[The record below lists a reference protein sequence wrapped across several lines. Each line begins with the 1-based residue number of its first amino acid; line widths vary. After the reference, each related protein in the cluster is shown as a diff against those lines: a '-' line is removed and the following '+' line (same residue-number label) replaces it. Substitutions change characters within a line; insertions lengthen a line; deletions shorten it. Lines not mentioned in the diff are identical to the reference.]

1 MFYRALVEG
10 MADGV
15 LQRDAAGVITY
26 ASPRFHDMLGYSVEE
41 LVGTR
46 SEFVLPPEQRSR
58 WASGLAAAAQGPQRF
73 EHDLICKDGRRVSV
87 AVSRRPVFDAD
98 GAFQGTVALVS
109 NITEERRA
117 SLLLQEVAQA
127 TAPHTGE
134 EFFRTAVRF
143 LARALGFKLV
153 LVTECVDFPTTRLRT
168 LASWRDDR
176 LAESGEYELA
186 GTPCEE
192 TVRSGRPY
200 CCPRGVESRFSAEAG
215 SGFDG
220 YVGVP
225 FFDAAGERVIGHMAL
240 FDDKPVD
247 GAITEHPMLRIVCSR
262 AEAELRRKHADE
274 LLQLVAH
281 ATAPHTGEDFFHS
294 LVASLAQALRF
305 KIVFVTECV
314 NFPTTRVRTLA
325 RWASGSLAENVEY
338 DLAGSACEETVRAG
352 RVFHCASGVESRF
365 SAARGLGVDSY
376 LGVPLFDSD
385 ERQVI
390 GHLAFVDDE
399 RIDEQVLEHPVVRIF
414 ASRAQAELRR
424 KRADDTMLLIGRTV
438 APLSGEVFFRTL
450 IEQLALTFGFR
461 QAFISECLDFPPT
474 RVRTVAYWDQGLREN
489 TEFALAGLPC
499 EITIGEGRPYF
510 VPERLEELHPGEVG
524 RGRVSYLGLPIF
536 RADRKQVIGHLAFFD
551 DRPRASNVLDSP
563 AFRILASRAGVELLR
578 KRAEDELRESEA
590 KYRLLVENQTD
601 LLVKLDRGGR
611 YRFVSPSF
619 CRRFGKSESELLG
632 QPFALEVSPLDRG
645 AFERA
650 HAAVLVAPHRSH
662 CEARVLAATGW
673 QWLAWECSAIFDE
686 RGEVAEIIASGRDV
700 TERKRAE
707 EQARQHLQQLAHV
720 TRVASM
726 GEMASA
732 IAHEINQP
740 LTSISTY
747 SQACVRLLRSGGA
760 SLGELTE
767 TMERVAARAHH
778 ASEIIRGLRS
788 FVRKVDARPIPVEI
802 NFLVSE
808 IVPLVQPEARQSGVE
823 IATDL
828 GAGLPAVMADNIQIE
843 QVLLNLVRNAID
855 AISSCP
861 AERREVRIS
870 TRHGPGDTVEAC
882 VQDSGP
888 GFDEASA
895 AQLFEPFFTT
905 KGQGMGIGL
914 SISRSIVEAH
924 HGRIWASAER
934 GRGASFHL
942 RLPAATQDERGR

>member
-1 MFYRALVEG
+1 MATEATTSALPDALSERRDDAFYRALVEG
-10 MADGV
+10 MNDGV
-15 LQRDAAGVITY
+15 LTRDATGLITY
-26 ASPRFHDMLGYSVEE
+26 ASPRFRDMLGYGAEE

-46 SEFVLPPEQRSR
+46 SEFVLPPEQRAR
-58 WASGLAAAAQGPQRF
+58 WARTLAASAEGPQRF
-73 EHDLICKDGRRVSV
+73 EHDLVCKDGHRVSV
-87 AVSRRPVFDAD
+87 AVSRRPVFDSA
-98 GAFQGTVALVS
+98 GAFQGSVALVS

-143 LARALGFKLV
+143 LARALGVKLV
-153 LVTECVDFPTTRLRT
+153 LITECVDFPTTRLRT
-168 LASWRDDR
+168 LASWREDR
-176 LAESGEYELA
+176 PAEIGEYELA

-192 TVRSGRPY
+192 TVSSGKPY
-200 CCPRGVESRFSAEAG
+200 CCPSGVESRFSAERG
-215 SGFDG
+215 SGLDG

-225 FFDAAGERVIGHMAL
+225 FFDAAGQRVIGHIAL

-247 GAITEHPMLRIVCSR
+247 EGVAEHPMLRIICSR

-281 ATAPHTGEDFFHS
+281 ATAPHTGQDFFHS

-314 NFPTTRVRTLA
+314 NFPA
-325 RWASGSLAENVEY
+325 
-338 DLAGSACEETVRAG
+338 
-352 RVFHCASGVESRF
+352 
-365 SAARGLGVDSY
+365 
-376 LGVPLFDSD
+376 
-385 ERQVI
+385 
-390 GHLAFVDDE
+390 
-399 RIDEQVLEHPVVRIF
+399 
-414 ASRAQAELRR
+414 
-424 KRADDTMLLIGRTV
+424 
-438 APLSGEVFFRTL
+438 
-450 IEQLALTFGFR
+450 
-461 QAFISECLDFPPT
+461 T
-474 RVRTVAYWDQGLREN
+474 RVRTVAYWDRTGLREN
-489 TEFALAGLPC
+489 TEFDLAGLPC
-499 EITIGEGRPYF
+499 EITIGEARPYF
-510 VPERLEELHPGEVG
+510 VPDRLEELHPGEVG

-601 LLVKLDRGGR
+601 LLVKLDRQGR

-619 CRRFGKSESELLG
+619 CRRFGRTESELLG
-632 QPFALEVSPLDRG
+632 QPFELEVNPLDRG

-650 HAAVLVAPHRSH
+650 HAAVLAPPYRSH
-662 CEARVLAATGW
+662 CEARVLAAKGW
-673 QWLAWECSAIFDE
+673 QWLAWECSAIFDQ

-760 SLGELTE
+760 SLDEVTE
-767 TMERVAARAHH
+767 TMERVAARAQH

-788 FVRKVDARPIPVEI
+788 FVRKVDAQPIPVEI
-802 NFLVSE
+802 NFLVNE

-823 IATDL
+823 ITTDL

-855 AISSCP
+855 AISGCRV
-861 AERREVRIS
+861 ERREVRIS
-870 TRHGPGDTVEAC
+870 TRRGPDDTVEAC

-888 GFDEASA
+888 GFDDQSA
-895 AQLFEPFFTT
+895 GRLFEPFFTT

-934 GRGASFHL
+934 GRGASFHVV
-942 RLPAATQDERGR
+942 LPAATKEGHAL

>member
-1 MFYRALVEG
+1 MLNERRGDAFYRALVEG
-10 MADGV
+10 MNDGV

-26 ASPRFHDMLGYSVEE
+26 ASPRFRDMLGYGAEE

-46 SEFVLPPEQRSR
+46 SEFVLPPEQRGR
-58 WASGLAAAAQGPQRF
+58 WARSLAAAAQGPQRF

-87 AVSRRPVFDAD
+87 AVSRRPVFDAA
-98 GAFQGTVALVS
+98 GVFQGSVALVS

-117 SLLLQEVAQA
+117 SLLLQEMAQA
-127 TAPHTGE
+127 TAPHTGD

-168 LASWRDDR
+168 LASWREDR
-176 LAESGEYELA
+176 PAEIGDYDLA

-192 TVRSGRPY
+192 TVKSGKAY
-200 CCPRGVESRFSAEAG
+200 CCPNGVESRFSAERG
-215 SGFDG
+215 SGFDR

-225 FFDAAGERVIGHMAL
+225 FFDAAGDRVIGHMAL
-240 FDDKPVD
+240 FDDKPID
-247 GAITEHPMLRIVCSR
+247 EGMAEHPILRIVCSR
-262 AEAELRRKHADE
+262 AEAELRRK
-274 LLQLVAH
+274 
-281 ATAPHTGEDFFHS
+281 
-294 LVASLAQALRF
+294 
-305 KIVFVTECV
+305 
-314 NFPTTRVRTLA
+314 
-325 RWASGSLAENVEY
+325 
-338 DLAGSACEETVRAG
+338 
-352 RVFHCASGVESRF
+352 
-365 SAARGLGVDSY
+365 
-376 LGVPLFDSD
+376 
-385 ERQVI
+385 
-390 GHLAFVDDE
+390 
-399 RIDEQVLEHPVVRIF
+399 
-414 ASRAQAELRR
+414 
-424 KRADDTMLLIGRTV
+424 RADDTMDLIGRTV
-438 APLSGEVFFRTL
+438 APLSGEVFFRAL

-474 RVRTVAYWDQGLREN
+474 RVRTVAYWDQGLRDN
-489 TEFALAGLPC
+489 AEFDLAGLPC
-499 EITIGEGRPYF
+499 EITLREGRPYF
-510 VPERLEELHPGEVG
+510 VPERLEELYPGEVG

-536 RADRKQVIGHLAFFD
+536 RADRRQVIGHLAFFD
-551 DRPRASNVLDSP
+551 DRPRPSNVLDSP

-578 KRAEDELRESEA
+578 KRAEDDLRESEA

-601 LLVKLDRGGR
+601 LLVKLDRSGR

-619 CRRFGKSESELLG
+619 CRRFGKSENELLG
-632 QPFALEVSPLDRG
+632 QPFELEVNPLDRG

-650 HAAVLVAPHRSH
+650 HAAVLAPPHRSH
-662 CEARVLAATGW
+662 CEARVLAAKGW
-673 QWLAWECSAIFDE
+673 QWLAWECSAILDE

-700 TERKRAE
+700 TERRRAE

-720 TRVASM
+720 TRIASM

-760 SLGELTE
+760 SLDEVTE
-767 TMERVAARAHH
+767 SMERVAARAQH

-788 FVRKVDARPIPVEI
+788 FVRKVDAQLIPVEI
-802 NFLVSE
+802 NFLVNE

-823 IATDL
+823 ITTDL
-828 GAGLPAVMADNIQIE
+828 GAGLPTVMADNIQIE

-855 AISSCP
+855 AISGGR

-870 TRHGPGDTVEAC
+870 TRRGPDDTVEAC

-888 GFDEASA
+888 GFDAESA
-895 AQLFEPFFTT
+895 ERLFEPFFTT

-934 GRGASFHL
+934 GRGASFHVL
-942 RLPAATQDERGR
+942 LPAATKEVHAC